1 MTGADDKLS
10 DAERKA
16 RALGRWANEG
26 GAPAP
31 EDPIGQEAPIT
42 TSEAGKPEGAATADT
57 VCGSS
62 ALTAE
67 EKAFE
72 PPD

>member
-1 MTGADDKLS
+1 MTDADDKLT

-16 RALGRWANEG
+16 RALSRWANEG

-31 EDPIGQEAPIT
+31 EDPIGQP
-42 TSEAGKPEGAATADT
+42 KGAATADT
-57 VCGSS
+57 ACGSS
-62 ALTAE
+62 AQTAE
-67 EKAFE
+67 KKASE